1 MIAITASLDKQ
12 TGVTPIDDE
21 WVLGDIHDII
31 VILVEYACGSSVAT
45 IARVGGYAGT
55 SVGIYIGLIV
65 VRFVGDADGVLIDS
79 VGAIVRFAVGA
90 VVIFVGN
97 ADGALVD
104 SVGDSVGATVRFAVG
119 AVVFF
124 VGNTD
129 GGFVETSVGVTVGD
143 SVTGLFE
150 GEFVGEFVGELD
162 GAAVNVCEGRSVEEF
177 VG

>member
-31 VILVEYACGSSVAT
+31 VILVEYACASSVAT

-79 VGAIVRFAVGA
+79 VGAIVRFAVG
-90 VVIFVGN
+90 GQTR
-97 ADGALVD
+97 GL
-104 SVGDSVGATVRFAVG
+104 SWSQ
-119 AVVFF
+119 
-124 VGNTD
+124 TD
-129 GGFVETSVGVTVGD
+129 DLTL
-143 SVTGLFE
+143 GLS
-150 GEFVGEFVGELD
+150 LS
-162 GAAVNVCEGRSVEEF
+162 SVESL
-177 VG
+177 VLGASSGRMQ